1 MLNMM
6 SRILE
11 FTFRWLD
18 TIAGEANLVV
28 IFLLAVA
35 DRITLVLVPS
45 EVVVPF
51 AGFLVAQGRFS
62 FWLVLAVITLGTL
75 VGEILLFWFSK
86 KVGRWFFEKYGK
98 YFFVSKHDLEHV
110 EQLFKKH
117 GGKIVFWG
125 RIIPVVR
132 MLIAIPAGIAK
143 MRTTKFLFY
152 TLLGMLPYNLALLYV
167 GFVVGGNRQLLT
179 ETTEKYFG
187 RFDLYF
193 AVVFAVF
200 VIWYIYRH
208 IKNKHITHE

>member
-1 MLNMM
+1 MM

-51 AGFLVAQGRFS
+51 AGFLVAQGRFN
-62 FWLVLAVITLGTL
+62 FLVMLGVITAGTL
-75 VGEILLFWFSK
+75 GGEALLFWVSMK
-86 KVGRWFFEKYGK
+86 IGRWFFEKYGK
-98 YFFVSKHDLEHV
+98 YFFISKHELDHV

-132 MLIAIPAGIAK
+132 MLIAIPAGISRMK
-143 MRTTKFLFY
+143 LKKFILY
-152 TLLGMLPYNLALLYV
+152 TLLGMLPYNLVLLYL
-167 GFVVGGNRQLLT
+167 GFLVGGNRQLLM

-187 RFDLYF
+187 RFDWYF
-193 AVVFAVF
+193 GIVIAILI
-200 VIWYIYRH
+200 IWYIIRH
-208 IKNKHITHE
+208 ARKKHATH

>member
-28 IFLLAVA
+28 IFLLAVE
-35 DRITLVLVPS
+35 DRITLVVVPS
-45 EVVVPF
+45 EVVVPL

-62 FWLVLAVITLGTL
+62 FWLVLAVIALGTL

-125 RIIPVVR
+125 RIIPVAR
-132 MLIAIPAGIAK
+132 MLIAIPAGIAG
-143 MRTTKFLFY
+143 MRFKKFILY
-152 TLLGMLPYNLALLYV
+152 TFLGMLPYNLAILYLGFLV
-167 GFVVGGNRQLLT
+167 GDNRQLLT
-179 ETTEKYFG
+179 ETMNKYFG

-193 AVVFAVF
+193 AVAFVGLVF
-200 VIWYIYRH
+200 WYICRH
-208 IKNKHITHE
+208 LKKKHL

>member
-132 MLIAIPAGIAK
+132 MLIAIPAGISK
-143 MRTTKFLFY
+143 MQFKKFILF
-152 TLLGMLPYNLALLYV
+152 TLFGMLPYNLVFLYL
-167 GFVVGGNRQLLT
+167 GYLAGDNRQFLT
-179 ETTEKYFG
+179 DITEKYFG
-187 RFDLYF
+187 RFDWYFGATIVALVVLY
-193 AVVFAVF
+193 
-200 VIWYIYRH
+200 ILRH
-208 IKNKHITHE
+208 IKRKHLTH